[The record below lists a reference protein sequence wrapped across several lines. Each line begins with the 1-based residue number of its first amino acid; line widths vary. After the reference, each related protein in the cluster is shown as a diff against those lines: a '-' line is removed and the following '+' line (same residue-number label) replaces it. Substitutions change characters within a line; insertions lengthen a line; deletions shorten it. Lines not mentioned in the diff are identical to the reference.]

1 MWIGNDDHTGNTAD
15 AAASR
20 IITILYIPE
29 GIHGVGGIV
38 GGIFQVARVAQ
49 HFLLIGKE
57 FRGFH
62 LLLIYSL
69 RCELAVPVR
78 SNPIEVLGEY
88 YWSVLLMEAVKRKG
102 MYALVVGG
110 LLTSTV
116 RCWLARPPYSTR
128 STSSRDT

>member
-20 IITILYIPE
+20 IITILHIPE

-57 FRGFH
+57 FRGAIQ
-62 LLLIYSL
+62 LT
-69 RCELAVPVR
+69 
-78 SNPIEVLGEY
+78 
-88 YWSVLLMEAVKRKG
+88 YWVNIIGV
-102 MYALVVGG
+102 
-110 LLTSTV
+110 
-116 RCWLARPPYSTR
+116 
-128 STSSRDT
+128 SS

>member
-20 IITILYIPE
+20 IITILHIPE

-62 LLLIYSL
+62 LLIIYSL
-69 RCELAVPVR
+69 GCELAVPVR
-78 SNPIEVLGEY
+78 SNPIDVLGEY

-110 LLTSTV
+110 LRNETWQAS
-116 RCWLARPPYSTR
+116 
-128 STSSRDT
+128 